1 MRHAARYLIP
11 ALLFAVLGIL
21 IVLPFLTLLYSS
33 LITAPPFSGNETAW
47 TLANY
52 LTIWTPQL
60 WEAIGNTLIVA
71 FGGTAMAMTIGAL
84 LAWLAARS
92 DVPGKWLVHLAG
104 LMPLFLSLIV
114 AALAWSLLG
123 SGRSGYLNILLASM
137 GLDIRLDMQSVWGIA
152 FVHGLYYVP
161 FPFLYIY
168 GALTLIHPDLE
179 EAAGVHGANL
189 MKTLRYVTLPSI
201 LPAVLGSA
209 LLLLVLMVEEFP
221 VPQILGGP
229 KGIETLSIHIFNL
242 MREVPPASNRAS
254 AVCVVMT
261 AIVASLVFAQRRLL
275 AGRDYRTVT
284 GKGLQSRVLPLGRW
298 RWPAFAF
305 VLLYVFV
312 AMGLPFLALLQGAF
326 RSSLF
331 IADAASLVDPA
342 QFSTKFMREI
352 LSDATVYKA
361 LWNSLLAAGSTALIG
376 GLLYFTLAYVVH
388 RTDLPGR
395 RWIEV
400 LSMVPLALPA
410 LVMGLGILWIWANMP
425 LPVYGT
431 IAVLTIAFLGRF
443 APQGFRAISS
453 SIVQIHDDLEHAA
466 MVAGASKSQ
475 AARRI
480 VWPLMRGGV
489 AAAVI
494 VIFVLGMR
502 ELTASLFLYTTDTRV
517 LSIVIY
523 EQYENGGWSAVASLS
538 LVYTLI
544 LIALTVAGRRW
555 MRASI

>member
-11 ALLFAVLGIL
+11 GLLFAVLGIL

-33 LITAPPFSGNETAW
+33 FITAPPFSGNDTDW
-47 TLANY
+47 TLSNY
-52 LTIWTPQL
+52 RSIWTPQL

-71 FGGTAMAMTIGAL
+71 FGGTAMAMTIGAM

-92 DVPGKWLVHLAG
+92 DVPCKWLVHLAG

-137 GLDIRLDMQSVWGIA
+137 GFDFRLDMQSVWGIA

-189 MKTLRYVTLPSI
+189 AKTLRYVTLPSI

-209 LLLLVLMVEEFP
+209 LLLVVLMVEEFP

-254 AVCVVMT
+254 AVCIVMT
-261 AIVASLVFAQRRLL
+261 AIVASLVLMQRRLL

-284 GKGLQSRVLPLGRW
+284 GKGLQNRLLPLGRW

-305 VLLYVFV
+305 VLFYVFV

-352 LSDATVYKA
+352 LTDATVYKA

-544 LIALTVAGRRW
+544 LIGLTVAGRRW